1 MPFYKTTTFV
11 ICLFI
16 ITTIASAFVMRRAN
30 AQREEPKRKP
40 VVCLALDS
48 AKQTKLHEA
57 LKWDFLFIPIY
68 VLWLSLLCYLTAR
81 FTGAP
86 LSVTW
91 VVILVMVVT
100 SLFDVSENFVLLHV
114 IKTSL
119 DDGWASAARILE
131 WLKLIAPL
139 TGAIYFIAV
148 LVWRIANGI
157 GRH

>member
-1 MPFYKTTTFV
+1 
-11 ICLFI
+11 
-16 ITTIASAFVMRRAN
+16 
-30 AQREEPKRKP
+30 
-40 VVCLALDS
+40 
-48 AKQTKLHEA
+48 
-57 LKWDFLFIPIY
+57 
-68 VLWLSLLCYLTAR
+68 VLWFSLLCYLTAR

-139 TGAIYFIAV
+139 TGGIYFIAV